1 MNCQG
6 VAVQGKGSSP
16 LMDRSMSSC
25 CPLGWRHCD
34 GKDSHD
40 SLMVKSRHQVCRG
53 PHRGCR
59 DPSAAL
65 GAPQCLPSPQPHHSP
80 APSPAHIRCFHR
92 ISCLPDLSEPP
103 HPQSLPTSS
112 SGFCPELQ
120 RAQPPLEPK
129 RAPSPPARA
138 PGPGTWKC
146 VLTPRS
152 EPQVWPHTP
161 HIRTL
166 GQPVGF

>member
-1 MNCQG
+1 MQG
-6 VAVQGKGSSP
+6 MGSSP
-16 LMDRSMSSC
+16 LMDGSVSSC

-34 GKDSHD
+34 GKDSHG
-40 SLMVKSRHQVCRG
+40 SLTAKSRPGDTKSAEPPTGAAGTLQLPLVL
-53 PHRGCR
+53 
-59 DPSAAL
+59 PSAC
-65 GAPQCLPSPQPHHSP
+65 PLPSLT
-80 APSPAHIRCFHR
+80 AVLL
-92 ISCLPDLSEPP
+92 LPLLTLDVSMEFLASLTFLSPP

-129 RAPSPPARA
+129 RAPFPPARA
-138 PGPGTWKC
+138 PGPGTWRC

-166 GQPVGF
+166 GQPVVF